1 MKNLN
6 EKLAK
11 FSIEKL
17 EERKEFT
24 FYYCVP
30 KPWYQPQP
38 TPAPTPYIPPIIV
51 NPNPDPGTG
60 GGEVFY

>member
-1 MKNLN
+1 MNNLN

-24 FYYCVP
+24 FYCNPAPCEP
-30 KPWYQPQP
+30 KPCNPKP
-38 TPAPTPYIPPIIV
+38 TCGGTTPT
-51 NPNPDPGTG
+51 DPGTTNPG
-60 GGEVFY
+60 TFR

>member
-1 MKNLN
+1 MNNLN

-24 FYYCVP
+24 FYCTPNPCDP
-30 KPWYQPQP
+30 KPPCGGG
-38 TPAPTPYIPPIIV
+38 TGPI
-51 NPNPDPGTG
+51 DPGTG
-60 GGEVFY
+60 GGGTFA

>member
-1 MKNLN
+1 MNNLN

-24 FYYCVP
+24 FYCNPTPCSP
-30 KPWYQPQP
+30 KPPCGGG
-38 TPAPTPYIPPIIV
+38 T
-51 NPNPDPGTG
+51 DPGTG
-60 GGEVFY
+60 GGGTI

>member
-24 FYYCVP
+24 FYCIP
-30 KPWYQPQP
+30 KPCPP
-38 TPAPTPYIPPIIV
+38 TPPC
-51 NPNPDPGTG
+51 G
-60 GGEVFY
+60 GGGDNGGGDNGGGV

>member
-1 MKNLN
+1 MNNLN

-24 FYYCVP
+24 FYCCTP
-30 KPWYQPQP
+30 NPCTPQP
-38 TPAPTPYIPPIIV
+38 PCGGTTTPPV
-51 NPNPDPGTG
+51 DPGTG
-60 GGEVFY
+60 GGV

>member
-24 FYYCVP
+24 FYCIP
-30 KPWYQPQP
+30 KPCP
-38 TPAPTPYIPPIIV
+38 PAPPC
-51 NPNPDPGTG
+51 G
-60 GGEVFY
+60 GGGDNGGGDDGGGV

>member
-6 EKLAK
+6 EKLAQ

-24 FYYCVP
+24 FYCNP
-30 KPWYQPQP
+30 KPGCHPKP
-38 TPAPTPYIPPIIV
+38 TPPDGNNNQGT
-51 NPNPDPGTG
+51 DPGNG
-60 GGEVFY
+60 GGVIN

>member
-1 MKNLN
+1 MN

-24 FYYCVP
+24 FYCIP
-30 KPWYQPQP
+30 KPC
-38 TPAPTPYIPPIIV
+38 PPKPPCG
-51 NPNPDPGTG
+51 NG
-60 GGEVFY
+60 GGGTTPGNGDGNGGGGDF